1 MNLFGGPCDI
11 LNRTHF
17 VRFEI
22 INDIFD
28 LDIKSWMTFHQIWRP
43 SCSGL
48 EFAGSQSGL
57 TRQIYPLALVP
68 GQIYPPW
75 PDALVPGH
83 RLTWF
88 SFFGWTFLDT
98 PTTFDLVPN
107 LLIYHIEIFL
117 GPFSNFFEHTYKSF
131 DFGGRTK
138 DFLLQNLTKPYI
150 CVLVTFHL

>member
-1 MNLFGGPCDI
+1 MCFKWIFLVCPCDI

-48 EFAGSQSGL
+48 EFPGSQSGL

-68 GQIYPPW
+68 GQIYPPGQMHW
-75 PDALVPGH
+75 YLATVSPDFPFLVGP
-83 RLTWF
+83 F
-88 SFFGWTFLDT
+88 WTHQLH
-98 PTTFDLVPN
+98 LIWY
-107 LLIYHIEIFL
+107 LIYWFTRFNFF
-117 GPFSNFFEHTYKSF
+117 GPFSNFFEHTYQ
-131 DFGGRTK
+131 
-138 DFLLQNLTKPYI
+138 LHQYLAI
-150 CVLVTFHL
+150 VTTTDLPQKISRKG